1 MAMMRT
7 PPQVRIL
14 LAIAAILTAT
24 VWIVARLLVF
34 KQIFFQ
40 HSGIAITQTQV
51 AELFDYD
58 KETRAQLIP
67 KIIHQVFHN
76 WHDPGNDTLPSDWR
90 DVRQT
95 CIDTNPDWE
104 YNVGNT
110 LGHPSLC

>member
-1 MAMMRT
+1 MMRT
-7 PPQVRIL
+7 PPRIRIL
-14 LAIAAILTAT
+14 LAIAAGLTAT

-51 AELFDYD
+51 AELFND
-58 KETRAQLIP
+58 KEETRAQLIP

-76 WHDPGNDTLPSDWR
+76 WQDPGNDTLPSDWQ

-95 CIDTNPDWE
+95 CIDTNHGWE
-104 YNVGNT
+104 YNVGNI
-110 LGHPSLC
+110 LRHPSFC